1 MAGTGEAAFPR
12 RRECL
17 WLRAVDE
24 ASKVAEEALRRAG
37 LGGSCVRNEGGWMGM
52 ETEVGIGLSCSFERD
67 EVIGKRGS
75 VDRASKGTDNGS
87 PVQLSED
94 AIMS

>member
-1 MAGTGEAAFPR
+1 
-12 RRECL
+12 
-17 WLRAVDE
+17 
-24 ASKVAEEALRRAG
+24 
-37 LGGSCVRNEGGWMGM
+37 M